1 MRFVI
6 PIAMIATIS
15 GGTTMVAFPRP
26 THSPCEVDHARF
38 PEHFFGFARAGLD
51 MMLHKKPYSLDIALS
66 STWRQDPISRYIRC
80 AYERLYLPR
89 PVYDRMAHFLHSSS
103 SRLNET
109 EFSILFSDLDFPLD
123 RISLWYFEHVVPL
136 GSSVPTLLDIFFEFH
151 DEFVRPNTVSRYV
164 AWTMGE
170 KERLSDI
177 RSYPFPRF
185 MPRVISMGT
194 GFSHE
199 SIPLAPIPTDISM
212 ECIEF
217 LLGRIL
223 RDGGRFFAE
232 ASDQYCPDDATPIQ
246 PFLNRFSIPE
256 SELSEWSVS
265 AKQWIISLGN
275 YVSDGQVVAFEY
287 EGRMYPSSL
296 GLEHMVAGILEEIN
310 YNR

>member
-1 MRFVI
+1 
-6 PIAMIATIS
+6 
-15 GGTTMVAFPRP
+15 MVAFPRP
-26 THSPCEVDHARF
+26 NHSPCEVDHAR
-38 PEHFFGFARAGLD
+38 PREHFFGFASAGLD
-51 MMLHKKPYSLDIALS
+51 MMLSKKPYSLDIALS
-66 STWRQDPISRYIRC
+66 NDWRQDPISRYIRC

-89 PVYDRMAHFLHSSS
+89 PVYDRMANFLRSSS
-103 SRLNET
+103 SSLNET
-109 EFSILFSDLDFPLD
+109 EFSNLFSDLDVPLD
-123 RISLWYFEHVVPL
+123 RISLWYHEHVLPL
-136 GSSVPTLLDIFFEFH
+136 GCLVPTFLDIFFEFH
-151 DEFVRPNTVSRYV
+151 DGFVRPNTVSRYV

-185 MPRVISMGT
+185 IPHVISMGT
-194 GFSHE
+194 GFSPE
-199 SIPLAPIPTDISM
+199 SIPLAPIPTDLSM
-212 ECIEF
+212 NCIEF

-232 ASDQYCPDDATPIQ
+232 DSDQYCPEDTTPIK

-287 EGRMYPSSL
+287 EGRMYPNSL
-296 GLEHMVAGILEEIN
+296 GLEHMVAGILEQIN